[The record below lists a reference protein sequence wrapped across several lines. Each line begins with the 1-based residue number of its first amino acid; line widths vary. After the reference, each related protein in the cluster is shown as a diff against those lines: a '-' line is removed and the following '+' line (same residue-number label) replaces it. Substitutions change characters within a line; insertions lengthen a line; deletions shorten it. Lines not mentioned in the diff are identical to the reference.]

1 LPLRIAIV
9 TPSAATRRTG
19 NRRTAARWRRF
30 LGEAGHEVRVYSRWT
45 GEPAELMLAL
55 HARKSHPAIRAFR
68 EAFPRRPLVLA
79 LTGTDLYRDIRV
91 DSEAQESLH
100 LATRLIVLQDRGGDE
115 LQSAFQSKVRVVY
128 QSAPP
133 LVVRRR
139 LPGRAVCVVGHLRE
153 EKDPFRAAQALAHI
167 PSYTSIHV
175 VQLGAALAPRFAEEA
190 QALMARE
197 SRYRWLGELSHAQ
210 ARRTLAA
217 SWLMVVSSLMEGGA
231 NVIAEAVMSGV
242 PVIASYIPG
251 NVGMLGEN
259 YPGYFP
265 VGDERALARAL
276 LRADQDPGY
285 YEALRAAC
293 AARRAL
299 FHPQREKEALL
310 AALDGLGS

>member
-1 LPLRIAIV
+1 LRIAIV

-19 NRRTAARWRRF
+19 NRQTAARWRRF
-30 LGEAGHEVRVYSRWT
+30 LQEAGHDVRVYSHWT
-45 GEPAELMLAL
+45 GEPVELMLAL
-55 HARKSHPAIRAFR
+55 HARKSHPAIHAFR
-68 EAFPRRPLVLA
+68 QAFPRHPLVLA
-79 LTGTDLYRDIRV
+79 LTGTDLYRDIRIA
-91 DSEAQESLH
+91 SEAQESLR
-100 LATRLIVLQDRGGDE
+100 LATRLILLQERGGDE
-115 LQSAFQSKVRVVY
+115 LEPALRSKVRVVY

-133 LVVRRR
+133 LAVRQR

-153 EKDPFRAAQALAHI
+153 EKDPFRAAKALAHI
-167 PSYTSIHV
+167 PSSRPIHV
-175 VQLGAALAPRFAEEA
+175 VQLGAALAPRFAQEA

-197 SRYRWLGELSHAQ
+197 SRYRWLGELPHAQ

-251 NVGMLGEN
+251 NVGMLGED

-285 YEALRAAC
+285 YEALCSAC
-293 AARRAL
+293 AARRGL
-299 FHPQREKEALL
+299 FHPHREKAALL

>member
-30 LGEAGHEVRVYSRWT
+30 LGEAGHDVRVYGRWT

-79 LTGTDLYRDIRV
+79 LTGTDLYRDIRT

-100 LATRLIVLQDRGGDE
+100 LATRLVVLQERGADE
-115 LQSAFQSKVRVVY
+115 LEPVLRPKVRVVY

-133 LVVRRR
+133 LAVRWR

-153 EKDPFRAAQALAHI
+153 EKDPFRAAWALAHI
-167 PSYTSIHV
+167 PSAVPIHV
-175 VQLGAALAPRFAEEA
+175 MQLGAALAPQFAREA

-197 SRYRWLGELSHAQ
+197 PRYRWLGELPHGQ

-242 PVIASYIPG
+242 PVIASRIPG
-251 NVGMLGEN
+251 NVGMLGED

-265 VGDERALARAL
+265 VGDERALAQAL
-276 LRADQDPGY
+276 LRADRDPGY

-293 AARRAL
+293 SARRPL

-310 AALDGLGS
+310 AALEELRS